1 MSLIRRRALAV
12 CAVVCLAASASAQQS
27 FAYYPDDNVAPNYAA
42 PAGWF
47 PWFTNAT
54 GSRLQTL
61 VPASVFTGVVGGGLN
76 SIGFFLGISTPAN
89 TTAVFTIM
97 QVRIAPSPVAALTNT
112 FATNM
117 PPGSET
123 LVVDLPG
130 STYAPSTGAWVDLS
144 FLANYPI
151 PTGAIIVDIQ
161 SQIPTGGAYLA
172 STVSTTVPRCVQG
185 TYTGQLTGTLGAASG
200 PKMRFGYQT
209 NNILS
214 VVTSGG
220 GAGDLTASL
229 TMINPTAGEGYLF
242 VSATTIL
249 PVGAGPMLGLL
260 PDGLTWSI
268 LSEPLVAGSPLHFP
282 IGVVGVFPDVPF
294 AVPSPAL
301 SFLAGQTWDFAAMLL
316 NSSTATYVGR
326 SNVVRVVW

>member
-1 MSLIRRRALAV
+1 MSLIRRRALAA
-12 CAVVCLAASASAQQS
+12 CAAACLAASASAQN
-27 FAYYPDDNVAPNYAA
+27 FVHYPDDNVAPNYSA

-54 GSRLQTL
+54 GTRLQTL

-76 SIGFFLGISTPAN
+76 SIGFFLGGSTPAN

-130 STYAPSTGAWVDLS
+130 SMYAPSTGAWVDLS

-172 STVSTTVPRCVQG
+172 STVSSTVPRCVQG
-185 TYTGQLTGTLGAASG
+185 TYTGQATGTLGAGSG
-200 PKMRFGYQT
+200 PKMRFGYQP

-229 TMINPTAGEGYLF
+229 TMISPGAGAGFLF

-260 PDGLTWSI
+260 PDALTWSI
-268 LSEPLVAGSPLHFP
+268 LSEPLVPGSPLHFP
-282 IGVVGVFPDVPF
+282 IGFVGVFPDVPF
-294 AVPSPAL
+294 VVPSPAL
-301 SFLAGQTWDFAAMLL
+301 SFLAGQTWDFGAMILDP
-316 NSSTATYVGR
+316 SGTTYLGR
-326 SNVVRVVW
+326 SNVVRVAW